1 MKIYISGKIGEEV
14 ISQETA
20 EKFARAEKM
29 LEGLKDGKG
38 RRMFK
43 EVFNPADPSW
53 QRAMGEAYNSY
64 LDAGFSVMDKY
75 TYVLMQDIKR
85 LAKYDAIYLLE
96 DYDDSPGATAEYHF
110 ALATGKK
117 MFFQEEIDAHEYMV
131 DEYLC
136 IRKSQLR
143 GGELPIER
151 DIEQMHRYVDK
162 NVSRV
167 WLPINE
173 DTA

>member
-14 ISQETA
+14 ISQDTA

-43 EVFNPADPSW
+43 EVFNPADPDW
-53 QRAMGEAYNSY
+53 QRALGEAYNSY
-64 LDAGFSVMDKY
+64 LGFAVMDKY

-96 DYDDSPGATAEYHF
+96 DYDVSPGATAEYHF
-110 ALATGKK
+110 ALATGKEI
-117 MFFQEEIDAHEYMV
+117 FFQGEIDAREHMVGEYMRT
-131 DEYLC
+131 
-136 IRKSQLR
+136 RKSPLR
-143 GGELPIER
+143 DAELSIER

-162 NVSRV
+162 NFSRV
-167 WLPINE
+167 WLPIDE